1 MLKEMNLEIDRKCFG
16 SLILDYEFEDF
27 VKCRVLIDGWY
38 KATIYAKNR
47 EEAIKLFREGN
58 Y

>member
-16 SLILDYEFEDF
+16 SLILDYEFEDY

-38 KATIYAKNR
+38 KAKISAKNR

>member
-1 MLKEMNLEIDRKCFG
+1 MNLEIDRKCFG
-16 SLILDYEFEDF
+16 SLILDYEFEDY

>member
-1 MLKEMNLEIDRKCFG
+1 MNLEINRKCFG
-16 SLILDYEFEDF
+16 SLILDYEFEDS

>member
-16 SLILDYEFEDF
+16 SLILDYEFDDS

-47 EEAIKLFREGN
+47 EEAIKLFREGK

>member
-16 SLILDYEFEDF
+16 SLILDYEFEDY